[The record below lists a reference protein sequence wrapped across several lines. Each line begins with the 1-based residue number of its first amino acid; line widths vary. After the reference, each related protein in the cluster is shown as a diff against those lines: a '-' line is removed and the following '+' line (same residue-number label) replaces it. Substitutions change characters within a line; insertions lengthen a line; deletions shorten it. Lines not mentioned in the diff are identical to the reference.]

1 MVLVS
6 IVKGILMLFVSIC
19 YAFLMLSFAKILD
32 NLQSKLNCK
41 TVELSISSGNTL
53 VQRKVQK
60 IKKKSGNLPVLYE
73 EDSNEGDDL
82 VFTENNNCS
91 DGKSVYSSYLLY
103 RKKSS
108 VCHNFCLKCQIFDHV
123 LLPAVFVQKF
133 TAYV

>member
-41 TVELSISSGNTL
+41 TVELSISSWNTL

-60 IKKKSGNLPVLYE
+60 IKKKSGNNLPVLYE

-91 DGKSVYSSYLLY
+91 GDGGKLVYSSYLLY

-108 VCHNFCLKCQIFDHV
+108 VCHNFCL
-123 LLPAVFVQKF
+123 LLKVGIIL
-133 TAYV
+133 

>member
-41 TVELSISSGNTL
+41 TVELSISSWNTL

-91 DGKSVYSSYLLY
+91 DGKLVYSSFLLY
-103 RKKSS
+103 RKNLVSA
-108 VCHNFCLKCQIFDHV
+108 IT
-123 LLPAVFVQKF
+123 FVYF
-133 TAYV
+133 